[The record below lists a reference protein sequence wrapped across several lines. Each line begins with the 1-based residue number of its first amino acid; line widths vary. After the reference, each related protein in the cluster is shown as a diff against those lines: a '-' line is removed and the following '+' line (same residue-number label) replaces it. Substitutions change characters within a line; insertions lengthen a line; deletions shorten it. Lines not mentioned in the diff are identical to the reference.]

1 MLRYTLL
8 KTAGG
13 PFPIGLLQDGASTD
27 CLCSRLSF
35 RDNCT
40 VNTLGRWRY
49 LPLQQ
54 RTGLFIA
61 LEVRDV
67 SLRSLGPAY
76 LPLFIEDLDSL
87 HSGFLT
93 CNTTHCMCVCHL
105 ALFTSPYGNWRSGK
119 LHMMIFWSSLLMSNK
134 LPSVS
139 DPGSS
144 LVWKSPGPCWI
155 VYKVYSK
162 KFTLMLLMILI
173 VLDKPH

>member
-1 MLRYTLL
+1 MYWWLLLHYTLL
-8 KTAGG
+8 KTSGG
-13 PFPIGLLQDGASTD
+13 PFPIGLLQYGASTD

-67 SLRSLGPAY
+67 SLRSLGLAY

-105 ALFTSPYGNWRSGK
+105 ALFTSPYGNWGSGTSTNFD
-119 LHMMIFWSSLLMSNK
+119 LQATGIAVSSK
-134 LPSVS
+134 LPSDS
-139 DPGSS
+139 GPG
-144 LVWKSPGPCWI
+144 VCNP
-155 VYKVYSK
+155 
-162 KFTLMLLMILI
+162 LLTSMILLQTNYWLASR
-173 VLDKPH
+173 VKF